1 MTQNS
6 VTLKRFESTRSNNLN
21 LLKFIAAIF
30 VIVSHAF
37 PLSKGAECN
46 DILSD
51 LSRNS
56 IAFGSLAVAIF
67 FMSSG
72 FFVTKSLLKN
82 KNSKK
87 YLHNRFIRIFPPLWF
102 ILVICIVVCALFF
115 SSYSLIDFFVSTDFF
130 KYCLNFILIP
140 IHNLP
145 GVFTN
150 NIYPGVINGP
160 LWTLPLEFVCYI
172 ILLVAYKL
180 NLVNKKSYKFVA
192 LLVILVFI
200 GINFIPLH
208 IFMSVKGY
216 IQPCFLFFWG
226 SFYWIYRDEITM
238 KNVYFVLS
246 CILFILLIGLG
257 YGQIGSFLFIPYIT
271 LYISFCLPQCNARF
285 ASLGNLSYDIYLCG
299 WPIQQMVISEFG
311 GSMAVGLNIL
321 ISIPLSIMVGYV
333 TYMVIEKNI

>member
-6 VTLKRFESTRSNNLN
+6 VTLKKFESTRSNNLN
-21 LLKFIAAIF
+21 LVKFIAALF
-30 VIVSHAF
+30 VIISHAY
-37 PLSKGAECN
+37 PLCKGAEYN

-102 ILVICIVVCALFF
+102 TLVVCIVVCALLF
-115 SSYSLIDFFVSTDFF
+115 SSYSLIDFFVSADFF

-140 IHNLP
+140 VHNLP

-160 LWTLPLEFVCYI
+160 LWTLPIEFLCYI
-172 ILLVAYKL
+172 VLL
-180 NLVNKKSYKFVA
+180 NKKSYKYIA

-208 IFMSVKGY
+208 IFTSIKGY

-246 CILFILLIGLG
+246 TIIFILLIGLG
-257 YGQIGSFLFIPYIT
+257 YGQIGSFLFIPYLT

-299 WPIQQMVISEFG
+299 WPIQQMVISVFG
-311 GSMAVGLNIL
+311 GSMTVGLNIL
-321 ISIPLSIMVGYV
+321 ISIPLSIVVGYI
-333 TYMVIEKNI
+333 TYMLIEKNI